1 MEPESPFA
9 ILLAAEEDPRR
20 ARIMEGGLRMV
31 LAYGFHRTTMDDI
44 ARAAEV
50 SRPALYLRFRN
61 KTDIYRAIAQR
72 LLAHCLAQTKEALAG
87 EGTLVERLDLM
98 VQNAMGGT
106 MCEIE
111 RSPHGQELLDMSGS
125 LAGDIMA
132 QWREEMDAVL
142 EEAMAAEAAQAG
154 VDLAAR
160 GISPRAV
167 AQTLLDAL
175 DGMKTRLEQPE
186 ANVTAAKTAVRVL
199 AAALRP

>member
-1 MEPESPFA
+1 MQPESPFA
-9 ILLAAEEDPRR
+9 VLLAAEEEPRR

-50 SRPALYLRFRN
+50 SRPALYLRFKN

-72 LLAHCLAQTKEALAG
+72 LLAHCLAQTREALAG
-87 EGTLVERLDLM
+87 EGTLVERLDVM
-98 VQNAMGGT
+98 VVKAIGGT

-132 QWREEMDAVL
+132 QWREEMEAAL
-142 EEAMAAEAAQAG
+142 EEAMAAEAARTGA
-154 VDLAAR
+154 DLAAR
-160 GISPRAV
+160 EISPRAV
-167 AQTLLDAL
+167 ARTLLDAL
-175 DGMKTRLEQPE
+175 DGMKVRQEHPD
-186 ANVTAAKTAVRVL
+186 ANINAAKAAVRVL